1 MIFKAFLTNSSGIL
15 CSRIFGFIRD
25 LCMASFLGAG
35 VLSDIFF
42 VAFKLP
48 NLFRRIFGEGA
59 FVQSFLPSFI
69 SARAKGAF
77 SVIVFLIICGV
88 ILLLSLCVWLFSG
101 IFTKALA
108 FGFSPEQIE
117 LASPIVAINFW
128 YLELVFVSTFLGSL
142 LQYKNCF
149 WVSAYNTVL
158 LNIAMIG
165 ALWLARDI
173 DDIKAVY
180 VLSYGVLIGGVCQI
194 FLHFY
199 PLIRLGFGRLLVV
212 GLYEIVSSRQYFRE
226 SKGQDSLNSQ
236 EQETT
241 RNVVALKQRAT
252 NIKNDIKAFFKQ
264 FLPALLGSST
274 AQIASFLDTLIAS
287 FLASGAISYLYYAN
301 RIFQLPLAIFA
312 IAASSALFPT
322 IAKAVKNSQNNEAL
336 SLMKKAFWF
345 LFIAL
350 CLCVVGGIMLKD
362 EIIWLLFERGKFGRE
377 DTLAVAN
384 VFAMYLVGLLPFGL
398 ARIFSLW
405 LYAHKMQGR
414 AAKISAISLLCGVG
428 FSLILMH
435 PLGAMGL
442 ALASSLGGFVY
453 FILTLR
459 VFGLNQ
465 FALMV
470 KNVKGLA
477 LLAIMVGFL
486 VVVLNMFKYYEKSFG
501 IFV

>member
-1 MIFKAFLTNSSGIL
+1 MTNSSGIL

-69 SARAKGAF
+69 AARAKGAF
-77 SVIVFLIICGV
+77 SVVVFVIICGV
-88 ILLLSLCVWLFSG
+88 ILFISLCVWAFSEV
-101 IFTKALA
+101 FTKALA
-108 FGFSPEQIE
+108 FGFSPQQIE
-117 LASPIVAINFW
+117 IASPIVAINFW

-149 WVSAYNTVL
+149 WVSAYNTAL

-165 ALWLARDI
+165 ALWFARDI
-173 DDIKAVY
+173 DDIRAVY
-180 VLSYGVLIGGVCQI
+180 ILSYGVLIGGACQI
-194 FLHFY
+194 ALHFY
-199 PLIRLGFGRLLVV
+199 PLVRLGFVRLLVV
-212 GLYEIVSSRQYFRE
+212 GLREILSSRRYFRE
-226 SKGQDSLNSQ
+226 SSTKDGLNSQ
-236 EQETT
+236 NL
-241 RNVVALKQRAT
+241 RAKNNIIALKKRT
-252 NIKNDIKAFFKQ
+252 IHIKNDVKAFFKQ
-264 FLPALLGSST
+264 FFPALLGSST

-301 RIFQLPLAIFA
+301 RIFQLPLAVFA

-322 IAKAVKNSQNNEAL
+322 IAKAVKNAQHNEAL
-336 SLMKKAFWF
+336 GLMKKAFW
-345 LFIAL
+345 LLLIAL

-362 EIIWLLFERGKFGRE
+362 EIIWLLFERGKFERG

-405 LYAHKMQGR
+405 LYSHKMQGR

-442 ALASSLGGFVY
+442 ALASSLGGFLY
-453 FILTLR
+453 FILTVR
-459 VFGLNQ
+459 VFGLKQ
-465 FALMV
+465 FSLML
-470 KNVKGLA
+470 KNTKGLA

-486 VVVLNMFKYYEKSFG
+486 VVVLGVFKHYEKSLG
-501 IFV
+501 ILL

>member
-69 SARAKGAF
+69 AARAKGAF
-77 SVIVFLIICGV
+77 SVIVFVIICGV
-88 ILLLSLCVWLFSG
+88 ILFISLCVWAFSEV
-101 IFTKALA
+101 FTKALA
-108 FGFSPEQIE
+108 FGFSPQQIE
-117 LASPIVAINFW
+117 IASPIVAINFW

-149 WVSAYNTVL
+149 WVSAYNTAL

-165 ALWLARDI
+165 ALWFARDI
-173 DDIKAVY
+173 DDIRAVY
-180 VLSYGVLIGGVCQI
+180 ILSYGVLIGGACQI
-194 FLHFY
+194 ALHFY
-199 PLIRLGFGRLLVV
+199 PLVRLGFVRLLAV
-212 GLYEIVSSRQYFRE
+212 GLREILSSRRYFRE
-226 SKGQDSLNSQ
+226 SNTKDGLNSQ
-236 EQETT
+236 NLRAKNNIIT
-241 RNVVALKQRAT
+241 LKKRAIH
-252 NIKNDIKAFFKQ
+252 IKNDVKAFFKQ
-264 FLPALLGSST
+264 FFPALLGSST

-322 IAKAVKNSQNNEAL
+322 IAKAVKNAQHNEAL
-336 SLMKKAFWF
+336 GLMKKAFW
-345 LFIAL
+345 LLLIAL

-362 EIIWLLFERGKFGRE
+362 EIIWLLFERGKFERG

-405 LYAHKMQGR
+405 LYSHKMQGR
-414 AAKISAISLLCGVG
+414 AAKVSAISLLCGVG

-442 ALASSLGGFVY
+442 ALASSLGGFLY
-453 FILTLR
+453 FILTVR
-459 VFGLNQ
+459 VFGLKQ
-465 FALMV
+465 FSLML
-470 KNVKGLA
+470 KNTKGLA

-486 VVVLNMFKYYEKSFG
+486 VVVLGVFKHYEKSLG
-501 IFV
+501 ILL